1 MAIRRGLLLAV
12 ALTLQ
17 SVAVTAAPQATAS
30 AYDTTTTITAVAS
43 PSTTSSSQNIS
54 IISLPSNYTTSN
66 YIAYSPILQSTQ
78 TALDVP
84 VGGGGGGSATTA
96 AVPITYAIV
105 TTYTPVPSPVTGQTQ
120 VSLALPAVTP
130 AAAPVMGQTQVSLSL
145 PAETL
150 TVTMPTQRTTEA
162 FTLVPV
168 LVTGGAQSAQSG
180 GGSAQTTILAQP
192 ELLSQAQGGSTAS
205 HPGGPSPTIV
215 YLATA
220 LGASAAAAGGNAN
233 THVPGVPLTAGG
245 APVVV
250 GGTTYS
256 LASSGGA
263 LYANGVSTTLPGGA
277 QTPTTSGHAGVAAA
291 VMSAFSTATGFSTGA
306 ASGRSSSAGAGSAAA
321 SGSASG
327 GSGSSGSAASTLT
340 SAVSG
345 PSRTSGASGAAVQ
358 TASGGAVLALPGLR
372 LSALGMLFA
381 VAGGLLA
388 V

>member
-1 MAIRRGLLLAV
+1 MALPRWLLVAGALTWQAV
-12 ALTLQ
+12 A
-17 SVAVTAAPQATAS
+17 AAAAPQATAS
-30 AYDTTTTITAVAS
+30 PYDTTTTITAIAP
-43 PSTTSSSQNIS
+43 PSTTSSSNNIS

-66 YIAYSPILQSTQ
+66 YIAFSPILQSTQ

-84 VGGGGGGSATTA
+84 VGGGSGGSTTTAA

-105 TTYTPVPSPVTGQTQ
+105 TTYTPVPSPVTGLTQ
-120 VSLALPAVTP
+120 VSLA
-130 AAAPVMGQTQVSLSL
+130 L

-168 LVTGGAQSAQSG
+168 LVTGGAQSSE
-180 GGSAQTTILAQP
+180 GSVQTTILAQP
-192 ELLSQAQGGSTAS
+192 EVLSQSQGGSTAS
-205 HPGGPSPTIV
+205 HPGGPSPTV
-215 YLATA
+215 LYVATA
-220 LGASAAAAGGNAN
+220 SGASAAAAAGGNTN

-245 APVVV
+245 APIVV

-263 LYANGVSTTLPGGA
+263 LYANGVSTAMPGGVQA
-277 QTPTTSGHAGVAAA
+277 TAAMSGHAGVAAA
-291 VMSAFSTATGFSTGA
+291 VMSAFSTATGGTTGAA
-306 ASGRSSSAGAGSAAA
+306 ASGRTGSAGAGSMAT
-321 SGSASG
+321 G
-327 GSGSSGSAASTLT
+327 GSSVLGGSGSAASTLT

-358 TASGGAVLALPGLR
+358 TVSGGAIPALPGLW
-372 LSALGMLFA
+372 LSVLGLSVA
-381 VAGGLLA
+381 VGGGLLA

>member
-1 MAIRRGLLLAV
+1 MALSRLLLVAGALTWQAV
-12 ALTLQ
+12 A
-17 SVAVTAAPQATAS
+17 AAPQATAS
-30 AYDTTTTITAVAS
+30 PYDTTTTITAIAS
-43 PSTTSSSQNIS
+43 PSTSLSSNNIS

-66 YIAYSPILQSTQ
+66 YIAFSPILQSTQ

-84 VGGGGGGSATTA
+84 VGGGGGSTTSTPIA
-96 AVPITYAIV
+96 ITYAIV
-105 TTYTPVPSPVTGQTQ
+105 TTYTPVPSPVTGLTQ

-130 AAAPVMGQTQVSLSL
+130 AASPVTGITQVSLAL

-168 LVTGGAQSAQSG
+168 VVTGGAQSAQSG
-180 GGSAQTTILAQP
+180 GGSPQTTILAQP
-192 ELLSQAQGGSTAS
+192 ELLSQTQGGSTVS
-205 HPGGPSPTIV
+205 HPAGPSPTV
-215 YLATA
+215 LYVATA
-220 LGASAAAAGGNAN
+220 SGASAGAAAGGNAN

-263 LYANGVSTTLPGGA
+263 LYANGVSTAMPGGVQA
-277 QTPTTSGHAGVAAA
+277 TATSEHAGVAAA
-291 VMSAFSTATGFSTGA
+291 VMSVFSTATGGSTGA
-306 ASGRSSSAGAGSAAA
+306 AASGRTGSAGAGSMATGV
-321 SGSASG
+321 SSTSG
-327 GSGSSGSAASTLT
+327 GSGSAASTLT

-345 PSRTSGASGAAVQ
+345 PSSTSGASGAAVQ
-358 TASGGAVLALPGLR
+358 TASGGAVPALPGLW
-372 LSALGMLFA
+372 LSVLGLSFAL
-381 VAGGLLA
+381 AGGLLA